1 MNNFEFLSQ
10 LLSFAP
16 VTLIPF
22 IPNAA
27 LRYMTLGIT
36 LVTLVVYFLH
46 RNTLGSRFGELQDSM
61 REMEELFGTAADE
74 CNRDPY
80 FLAETGLE
88 LATLRYRVSTIRTRS
103 LSRKSVPWKKYL
115 SYLRDIV
122 RCIKDCHQDLKE
134 LRWSTSLALESSRQD
149 KYLEDLRHRRT
160 SLHRTFPSAAM

>member
-1 MNNFEFLSQ
+1 MKNFLSQ

-22 IPNAA
+22 IPNDA
-27 LRYMTLGIT
+27 LRYITLAIT
-36 LVTLVVYFLH
+36 LVTLIVYFLH
-46 RNTLGSRFGELQDSM
+46 RNTLGSRFSELQDSM
-61 REMEELFGTAADE
+61 REMEELFGTVADE

-80 FLAETGLE
+80 FLAETGLK

-115 SYLRDIV
+115 PYLRDIV
-122 RCIKDCHQDLKE
+122 RCIRDCQQDLKE
-134 LRWSTSLALESSRQD
+134 LRWSTSLALESLRQD

-160 SLHRTFPSAAM
+160 SLHRTFPPAAM